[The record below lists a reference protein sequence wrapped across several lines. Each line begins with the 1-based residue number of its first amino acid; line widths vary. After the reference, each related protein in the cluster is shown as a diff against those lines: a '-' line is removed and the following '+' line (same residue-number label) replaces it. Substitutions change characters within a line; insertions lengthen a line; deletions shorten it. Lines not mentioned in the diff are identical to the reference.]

1 MKRFLLCGVLLA
13 LLAGCGTAGEQ
24 LPEEVPEETEPL
36 SGEELT
42 ASAMAAYTEITKDL
56 TFTLDV
62 EEEDATGISLSIT
75 PEAAWNVA
83 GRENLFSIGYQW
95 EPASAEAW
103 GDQWSDIKSRGR
115 LFAMTAPDGETTLQC
130 CTGGDV
136 VLNREQNIV
145 MEAAQ
150 FPELQKFVGQ
160 ELVCTDGTTLLGA
173 DDKAGIA
180 IILQAVEE
188 LLAEKAPHGKICLG
202 FTPDEEIGMGASFF
216 DVSGFG
222 ADFAYT
228 LDGGDITDYEY
239 ETFNAAKT
247 VVTINGFSIH
257 PGTSKDKMR
266 NALLIAME
274 YNALLPA
281 LETPAHTEGY
291 EGFFHLQE
299 MHGKAEKATM
309 EYIVRDHDM
318 KRFQERKAMMD
329 KAAEQI
335 NRRWGDGTAVVDTHD
350 QYYNM
355 YEVLKDHM
363 EILELA
369 ESAMKAAGI
378 EHPTHSPIRGGTDGS
393 VLTYKG
399 LLCPNLPSAGHN
411 AHGRYEYAPVESLK
425 TGVKTVKALV
435 SPELVETIIGKKEG

>member
-1 MKRFLLCGVLLA
+1 MDTVVDRLVRYAKIYSESDYYGQPGTPSAQREFDMANLLV
-13 LLAGCGTAGEQ
+13 
-24 LPEEVPEETEPL
+24 
-36 SGEELT
+36 EELRGLGIDNAFVDQHCYVYAWLPAT
-42 ASAMAAYTEITKDL
+42 PGYERLPAIGLIAHMDTTPDMTGKDVKPQVL
-56 TFTLDV
+56 HYD
-62 EEEDATGISLSIT
+62 
-75 PEAAWNVA
+75 
-83 GRENLFSIGYQW
+83 
-95 EPASAEAW
+95 
-103 GDQWSDIKSRGR
+103 
-115 LFAMTAPDGETTLQC
+115 
-130 CTGGDV
+130 GGDL
-136 VLNREQNIV
+136 VLNRKQNIV
-145 MEAAQ
+145 MEAAR
-150 FPELQKFVGQ
+150 FPELTKFAGQ
-160 ELVCTDGTTLLGA
+160 DLVCSDGTTLLGA

-299 MHGKAEKATM
+299 MYGKAEKATM

>member
-1 MKRFLLCGVLLA
+1 MDTVVDRLIRYAKVYSESDYHAGRTVTPSTDRQFDMAKLLVEELHGLGIENARYDDKCYVYATLDA
-13 LLAGCGTAGEQ
+13 TPGCEQ
-24 LPEEVPEETEPL
+24 LPAIGLIAHMDTTPDMT
-36 SGEELT
+36 G
-42 ASAMAAYTEITKDL
+42 KD
-56 TFTLDV
+56 V
-62 EEEDATGISLSIT
+62 KPQIIH
-75 PEAAWNVA
+75 
-83 GRENLFSIGYQW
+83 Y
-95 EPASAEAW
+95 
-103 GDQWSDIKSRGR
+103 
-115 LFAMTAPDGETTLQC
+115 
-130 CTGGDV
+130 TGGDV

-150 FPELQKFVGQ
+150 FPELQKFVGR

>member
-1 MKRFLLCGVLLA
+1 
-13 LLAGCGTAGEQ
+13 
-24 LPEEVPEETEPL
+24 
-36 SGEELT
+36 
-42 ASAMAAYTEITKDL
+42 MA
-56 TFTLDV
+56 
-62 EEEDATGISLSIT
+62 
-75 PEAAWNVA
+75 PPCW
-83 GRENLFSIGYQW
+83 
-95 EPASAEAW
+95 
-103 GDQWSDIKSRGR
+103 
-115 LFAMTAPDGETTLQC
+115 
-130 CTGGDV
+130 
-136 VLNREQNIV
+136 
-145 MEAAQ
+145 
-150 FPELQKFVGQ
+150 
-160 ELVCTDGTTLLGA
+160 A

>member
-1 MKRFLLCGVLLA
+1 MDTVVDRLIRYAKVYSESDYHAGRTVTPSPDRQFDMAKLLVEELHGLGIENARYDDKCYVYATLDA
-13 LLAGCGTAGEQ
+13 TPGCEQ
-24 LPEEVPEETEPL
+24 LPAIGLIAHMDTTPDMT
-36 SGEELT
+36 G
-42 ASAMAAYTEITKDL
+42 KD
-56 TFTLDV
+56 V
-62 EEEDATGISLSIT
+62 KPQIIH
-75 PEAAWNVA
+75 
-83 GRENLFSIGYQW
+83 Y
-95 EPASAEAW
+95 
-103 GDQWSDIKSRGR
+103 
-115 LFAMTAPDGETTLQC
+115 
-130 CTGGDV
+130 TGGDV

>member
-1 MKRFLLCGVLLA
+1 MTAIDRFLRYVTYDTQSDEHSDAIPSTAKQKVLGAALA
-13 LLAGCGTAGEQ
+13 EELAQMGLHNAHMDEYGYVYAWLPATAGCEGIPCVGLIAHMDTSPDAPGAGVKPRVVRYE
-24 LPEEVPEETEPL
+24 
-36 SGEELT
+36 
-42 ASAMAAYTEITKDL
+42 
-56 TFTLDV
+56 
-62 EEEDATGISLSIT
+62 
-75 PEAAWNVA
+75 
-83 GRENLFSIGYQW
+83 
-95 EPASAEAW
+95 
-103 GDQWSDIKSRGR
+103 
-115 LFAMTAPDGETTLQC
+115 
-130 CTGGDV
+130 GGDL
-136 VLNREQNIV
+136 VLNEEKGIV
-145 MEAAQ
+145 MRAAE
-150 FPELQKFVGQ
+150 FESLAKYKGQ
-160 ELVCTDGTTLLGA
+160 ELIVTDGTTLLGA

>member
-1 MKRFLLCGVLLA
+1 MDTVVDRLIRYAKVYSESDYHAGRTVTPSTDRLFDMAKLLGEELHGLGIENARYDDKCYVYATLDA
-13 LLAGCGTAGEQ
+13 TPGCEQ
-24 LPEEVPEETEPL
+24 LPAIGLIAHMDTTPDMT
-36 SGEELT
+36 G
-42 ASAMAAYTEITKDL
+42 KD
-56 TFTLDV
+56 V
-62 EEEDATGISLSIT
+62 KPQIIH
-75 PEAAWNVA
+75 
-83 GRENLFSIGYQW
+83 Y
-95 EPASAEAW
+95 
-103 GDQWSDIKSRGR
+103 
-115 LFAMTAPDGETTLQC
+115 
-130 CTGGDV
+130 TGGDV

>member
-1 MKRFLLCGVLLA
+1 MDTVVDRLIRYAKVYSESDYHAGRTVTPSTDRQFDMAKLLVEELHGLGIENARYDDKCYVYATLDA
-13 LLAGCGTAGEQ
+13 TPGCEQ
-24 LPEEVPEETEPL
+24 LP
-36 SGEELT
+36 
-42 ASAMAAYTEITKDL
+42 A
-56 TFTLDV
+56 
-62 EEEDATGISLSIT
+62 
-75 PEAAWNVA
+75 
-83 GRENLFSIGYQW
+83 IGLI
-95 EPASAEAW
+95 AHM
-103 GDQWSDIKSRGR
+103 D
-115 LFAMTAPDGETTLQC
+115 TAPDAPGEHVKPRIVRYEGGELKLNDTVSLTEALC
-130 CTGGDV
+130 PGDV